1 MTPTPSQPGREL
13 LPKAPAIQPS
23 SKLGPK
29 ADGDPGLTDRKEQVG
44 QRCEE
49 DVCANSP
56 PEAAPGL
63 TAVRAPVLD
72 GSECGAWG

>member
-1 MTPTPSQPGREL
+1 MTPTPSQPGRAQ

-29 ADGDPGLTDRKEQVG
+29 ADGELGLTDRKEQVG
-44 QRCEE
+44 QSCEE

-63 TAVRAPVLD
+63 AAVRVPVLD
-72 GSECGAWG
+72 GSERGAWG